1 MRRSLPQITC
11 RVSDTLI
18 ARGHHGLIVT
28 APESATGPA
37 ETAEAMEVELGA
49 LVHSEVFLLGDEPI
63 LLLVSAAHR
72 VDPERTGAR
81 LEGTLVPAPPHL
93 VMRYTG
99 QLPGSVAPIGHPA
112 NLPTWVDS
120 RLSGHR
126 ELWAAG
132 GSPGTVFRTSYTELL
147 RITAGLSLDLD

>member
-28 APESATGPA
+28 APESATGPV
-37 ETAEAMEVELGA
+37 ETAEALEVELAA
-49 LVHSEVFLLGDEPI
+49 LVHSQVFLLGDDPI
-63 LLLVSAAHR
+63 LLLVSAVHR
-72 VDPERTGAR
+72 VDTERTGAR
-81 LEGTLVPAPPHL
+81 LDGPLIPAPPHL
-93 VMRYTG
+93 VVRYTG
-99 QLPGSVAPIGHPA
+99 QLPGSIAPVGHPA

-120 RLSGHR
+120 GLSGHR

-132 GSPGTVFRTSYTELL
+132 GSPGTVFRTSYQELL